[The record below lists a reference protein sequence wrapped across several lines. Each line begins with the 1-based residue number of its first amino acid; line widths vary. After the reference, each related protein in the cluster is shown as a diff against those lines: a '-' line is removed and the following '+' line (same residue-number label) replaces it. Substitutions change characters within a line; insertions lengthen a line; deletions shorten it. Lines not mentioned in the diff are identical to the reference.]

1 MLTPQLTFVALLI
14 VQALHLLHH
23 RLAKRHISFAEVA
36 SALVLCIP
44 LTALPPVLL
53 MTMHLA
59 LASIQV
65 VGSVWIRRLS
75 PDWSGTGSPLAR
87 LG

>member
-36 SALVLCIP
+36 SAVVLCIP

-53 MTMHLA
+53 MTLHLA
-59 LASIQV
+59 LASVQV

-75 PDWSGTGSPLAR
+75 PDWAGAGSAFAR